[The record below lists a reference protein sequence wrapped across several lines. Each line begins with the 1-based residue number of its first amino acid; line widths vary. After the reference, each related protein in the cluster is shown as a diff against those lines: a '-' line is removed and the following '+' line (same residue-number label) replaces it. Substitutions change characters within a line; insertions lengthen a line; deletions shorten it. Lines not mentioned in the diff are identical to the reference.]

1 MWHWLRKNLFNKQQG
16 FMRLAGYS
24 CVAHLLLLAA
34 LFLSGESSEHR
45 SLDLSKVYDPHAK
58 IVLLPFYKV
67 APAELNQ
74 HRGNGVG
81 GGGKGGRGKGNR
93 HSEQRAVCVA
103 AQSGRP
109 ATVLVHLGQSAA
121 EKRATAKKQLAE
133 KRRIEKVRAE
143 KKAKFLK
150 KQKEKKQRL
159 EAKRAKIKEVARKK
173 AELKQQLAE
182 KKRAALE
189 QAKLKKEKLK
199 QEALERVALK
209 QATLKQAVLEKE
221 ALEKAKIE
229 QAALERVGKEQNL
242 VGQVL
247 ENSSAQKPANDSLS
261 DNSGNG
267 DGSGSGEENIIY
279 VGRDEIDQYREN
291 TEVYDALS
299 AVWHPPLGI
308 DPDRPCTLEVAID
321 TNGSASRV
329 TVEASSGILVYD
341 SSAQAAAYEVVFPER
356 WHGKTLHITF

>member
-81 GGGKGGRGKGNR
+81 GGGKGGRGKGNGQ
-93 HSEQRAVCVA
+93 SEQRAVCVA

-133 KRRIEKVRAE
+133 KRRIEKERAE
-143 KKAKFLK
+143 KKAKLLK
-150 KQKEKKQRL
+150 KQQAKKRLL

-182 KKRAALE
+182 KKRLALE
-189 QAKLKKEKLK
+189 KIKLKKAKLK
-199 QEALERVALK
+199 QEVLE
-209 QATLKQAVLEKE
+209 QAALEKE
-221 ALEKAKIE
+221 VLEKAKFE